1 MKNSPFSSLFA
12 TVFLSFVATLA
23 VIAAGT
29 PVSTHAQSYY
39 GNYSY
44 QGQYQSCLA
53 LTAFQG
59 PGSMDSYTGG
69 QVTQLQQFLNQT
81 GYLSGVSGTYDNG
94 TLGAVI
100 NYQQS
105 HNIQITGTVGPITRA
120 AINQQSCGSGYQT
133 PYSYPVTGYS
143 NGNNCYWTGSTYNST
158 YVCTN
163 NSIVPVAPIVPI
175 PAPIICNSWNNGY
188 GNYNNYGNNCNPYNN
203 VVISSLSASY
213 NYNTATLTVR
223 GNGFSATGNTV
234 YFGNTLVSGVYSSDG
249 STLTFTVPVGY
260 YSGTYAVMVKNAQG
274 ISSNSLSFVLNNSNN
289 NNWNN
294 NYNWNNG
301 YNSYNPVSLSNISGP
316 SVVRAGAANTWTV
329 TVNGTNYSNTTLTAT
344 WGDIY
349 TNNSDIQQSYG
360 NGNQTFSF
368 SHVYQTP
375 GSYTLRITATSANGA
390 SSYVTYLVT
399 VSSNGNQYY
408 YQY

>member
-1 MKNSPFSSLFA
+1 MKNPTFSSLFA
-12 TVFLSFVATLA
+12 TVFMSFVATLA
-23 VIAAGT
+23 LLLAGT
-29 PVSTHAQSYY
+29 PVSALAQPYY

-53 LTAFQG
+53 LTEFQG
-59 PGSMDSYTGG
+59 PGSMDSYTYG

-105 HNIQITGTVGPITRA
+105 HNIPITGTVGPITRSV
-120 AINQQSCGSGYQT
+120 INQQSCGSGYQT
-133 PYSYPVTGYS
+133 PYSYPVTGYA
-143 NGNNCYWTGSTYNST
+143 NGNNCYWTGSVYNST

-163 NSIVPVAPIVPI
+163 NSIVPVAPVIPI
-175 PAPIICNSWNNGY
+175 PTPIVCNSWNNGY

-213 NYNTATLTVR
+213 NYNTVTITLQ
-223 GNGFSATGNTV
+223 GNGFSQTGNTV
-234 YFGNTLVSGVYSSDG
+234 YFGNTLVSGVYSSNG

-260 YSGTYAVMVKNAQG
+260 NSGTYAVMVKNAQN
-274 ISSNSLSFVLNNSNN
+274 ISSNSLSFILNNSS
-289 NNWNN
+289 WNN

-301 YNSYNPVSLSNISGP
+301 YNSNNPVSLSNISGP
-316 SVVRAGAANTWTV
+316 SIVQTGVANVWTV
-329 TVNGTNYSNTTLTAT
+329 SVNGANYGNTTLTAS
-344 WGDIY
+344 WGDVY
-349 TNNSDIQQSYG
+349 SNSGSDIQQSYG

-368 SHVYQTP
+368 SHVYQAP
-375 GSYTLRITATSANGA
+375 GTYTLRITATNPNGTN
-390 SSYVTYLVT
+390 SYVTYLVT
-399 VSSNGNQYY
+399 VNGNGNQYY